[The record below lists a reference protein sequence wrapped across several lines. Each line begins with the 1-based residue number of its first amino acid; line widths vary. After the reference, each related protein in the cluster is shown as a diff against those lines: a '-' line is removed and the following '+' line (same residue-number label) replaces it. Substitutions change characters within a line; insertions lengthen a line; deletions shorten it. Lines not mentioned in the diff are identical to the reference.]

1 MSPEITGNTKSFE
14 EREDGIPTLIGKW
27 NDHFRSWTNDKNNL
41 LLIKYEDLIKNP
53 RQELEKIIN
62 FLKKYI
68 NFETNDKKNETILKM
83 TNFDNLKKLENEG
96 HFNENAFNN
105 IKNKKVNFF
114 YLGPN
119 NKWED
124 SLDNQIVDKIEKNF
138 SNEMKELG
146 YI

>member
-1 MSPEITGNTKSFE
+1 
-14 EREDGIPTLIGKW
+14 
-27 NDHFRSWTNDKNNL
+27 
-41 LLIKYEDLIKNP
+41 
-53 RQELEKIIN
+53 
-62 FLKKYI
+62 
-68 NFETNDKKNETILKM
+68 M